1 MALPR
6 FVKLP
11 GHYVFD
17 YKPMYYDE
25 RKEELAK
32 KEKEAKREFGIEE
45 EKTEYKSNIKGQFKN
60 RIGFSR
66 HSQKTSNITLVL
78 LASFLGLTA
87 YLFFYTDTLSLLSGI
102 FVK

>member
-6 FVKLP
+6 FIRLP

-17 YKPMYYDE
+17 YKPIYYDE

-32 KEKEAKREFGIEE
+32 KEKEAKRELGIEE
-45 EKTEYKSNIKGQFKN
+45 ETTEYKSDIKGQF
-60 RIGFSR
+60 RSR
-66 HSQKTSNITLVL
+66 MAYSRRSQKTSNITLVL
-78 LASFLGLTA
+78 LAAFLGLAA
-87 YLFFYTDTLSLLSGI
+87 YLFFYTDTLSLLSGV